1 MRPENCRPEK
11 WVRIKGNWVNSLFVI
26 FYYLEDCCA
35 TCKENFQN
43 YTLNEDSKHGLTV
56 CHSPGNGR
64 LFVDG
69 ETWSVG
75 DCLDCT
81 CRMGHILCASVQ
93 CLPTP
98 CLKPVP
104 DLNNKCCLM

>member
-1 MRPENCRPEK
+1 MDSTKWYFFLLNYLIILENCCSTCIE
-11 WVRIKGNWVNSLFVI
+11 NSNNSL
-26 FYYLEDCCA
+26 
-35 TCKENFQN
+35 
-43 YTLNEDSKHGLTV
+43 NETNSNGISKHGLTV

-69 ETWSVG
+69 ETWKVG

-93 CLPTP
+93 CPPIP
-98 CLKPVP
+98 CKKPVFNP
-104 DLNNKCCLM
+104 DNKCCPKYFT